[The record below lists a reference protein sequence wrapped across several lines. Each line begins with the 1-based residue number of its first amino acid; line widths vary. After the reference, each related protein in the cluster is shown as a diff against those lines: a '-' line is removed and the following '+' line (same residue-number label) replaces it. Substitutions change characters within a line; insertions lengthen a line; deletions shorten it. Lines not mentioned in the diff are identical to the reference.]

1 MNKKTEKQIE
11 NDEIHKKY
19 VKCYREWCAEIDEMT
34 KPMRT
39 DIEIYET
46 DDFEYCFDCNGV
58 FFNDDD
64 GRKEHNRSLKHMK
77 AVIKENKYMLD
88 WRIYKSENKL
98 NSKD

>member
-1 MNKKTEKQIE
+1 MMKYI
-11 NDEIHKKY
+11 KKY

-46 DDFEYCFDCNGV
+46 EDFEYCFDCDEKY
-58 FFNDDD
+58 FSIFH
-64 GRKEHNRSLKHMK
+64 KEHICTRKHMK

-98 NSKD
+98 KSNN

>member
-1 MNKKTEKQIE
+1 MNKKNEKQIE

-34 KPMRT
+34 KPMRV
-39 DIEIYET
+39 DIKIYEQ
-46 DDFEYCFDCNGV
+46 DEYDLCIDCNCE
-58 FFNDDD
+58 FFNDDN
-64 GRKEHNRSLKHMK
+64 RKEHNRSLKHMK

-98 NSKD
+98 NSND